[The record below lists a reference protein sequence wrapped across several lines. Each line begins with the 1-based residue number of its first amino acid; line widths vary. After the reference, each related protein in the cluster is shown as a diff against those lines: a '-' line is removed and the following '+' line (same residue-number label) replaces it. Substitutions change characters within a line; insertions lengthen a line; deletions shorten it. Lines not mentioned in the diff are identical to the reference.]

1 MTDYFALL
9 GQPRKPWLDPEQ
21 LKQKYHELARQSH
34 PDKNVNEAYRTLA
47 DAKSRLQHLL
57 ALEGVALSASS
68 NEIPQELTDLFMAIA
83 PALNKIDTANLKSV
97 DDLIARVTQLYGQ
110 ALAEL
115 QRVDSRWRKELPQ
128 LEKLY
133 YRISY
138 LTRWQTLL
146 EERRFQLSTA
156 R

>member
-9 GQPRKPWLDPEQ
+9 QQPRKPWLDPEQ

-34 PDKNVNEAYRTLA
+34 PDKNVNEAHRVLA
-47 DAKSRLQHLL
+47 DPKSRLQHLL
-57 ALEGVALSASS
+57 ALEGVVLAASS
-68 NEIPQELTDLFMAIA
+68 NEIPEELSDLFMEVA
-83 PALNKIDTANLKSV
+83 PALNKIDNPNVKSV
-97 DDLIARVTQLYGQ
+97 DDLIARVTQLYDQ

-115 QRVDSRWRKELPQ
+115 QRVDSRWRKQLPL

-146 EERRFQLSTA
+146 DERVFQLSTA
-156 R
+156 P

>member
-83 PALNKIDTANLKSV
+83 PALNKIDNPNVKSV
-97 DDLIARVTQLYGQ
+97 DDLIARVTQLYDQ

-115 QRVDSRWRKELPQ
+115 QRVDSRWRKQLPQ

-156 R
+156 P

>member
-57 ALEGVALSASS
+57 ALEGVALAASS
-68 NEIPQELTDLFMAIA
+68 NEIPEELTDLFMAIA
-83 PALNKIDTANLKSV
+83 PALNKIDNPNVKSV
-97 DDLIARVTQLYGQ
+97 DDLIARVTQLYDQ

-156 R
+156 P

>member
-34 PDKNVNEAYRTLA
+34 PDKNVNEAYRVLA
-47 DAKSRLQHLL
+47 DPKSRLQHLL
-57 ALEGVALSASS
+57 ALEGVALAASS
-68 NEIPQELTDLFMAIA
+68 NEIPEELTDLFMAIA
-83 PALNKIDTANLKSV
+83 PALNKIDNPNVKSV
-97 DDLIARVTQLYGQ
+97 DDLIARVTQLYDQ

-156 R
+156 P